1 LENIFCISIVNDSL
15 IYSSIGL
22 LQSLFAT
29 SAGPIEVAS
38 LMDWLTM
45 LLNAT
50 TTLATTTGLFGPIKS
65 LVNRM
70 TEPSLFL
77 TICSIVFILMLALYK
92 WWTKPAVAGLLF
104 AGFIIGYFGSIGD
117 ADFRSIVAK
126 PDNVPITIM
135 VVSVMLCIWI
145 AFRRAALNDSRVSAG
160 LPLLE
165 EDKDDK
171 VLVWPD
177 LVYTELIC
185 LVLATAGL
193 TVWAIVSKAP
203 LEQPANPGYAPNPA
217 KAPWYFLGLQ
227 EMLVYF
233 DPWMAGVVYPGLI
246 IVGLIAMPF
255 IDTNPKGNGYYT
267 LRERPFAI
275 ATWLFGFLILWVVL
289 IFFGTFLR
297 GPNWNFYGPYEFW
310 DAHKAV
316 ALNNIDLSNVFWNL
330 LMNRSRPT
338 VAEHPNWPFP
348 LITVSLY
355 REWLGFALMG
365 AYLLVLPVV
374 LRFTIF
380 RRMYENMGA
389 IRYVV
394 MVMLLLFM
402 ALMPIKMV
410 LRWLFNLKYFIY
422 LPEFNANL

>member
-1 LENIFCISIVNDSL
+1 MLSDFVL
-15 IYSSIGL
+15 VAAGG
-22 LQSLFAT
+22 SLFDPFKHAVN
-29 SAGPIEVAS
+29 E
-38 LMDWLTM
+38 LTKP
-45 LLNAT
+45 A
-50 TTLATTTGLFGPIKS
+50 I
-65 LVNRM
+65 
-70 TEPSLFL
+70 FL
-77 TICSIVFILMLALYK
+77 TLCTVVFILMFVLYK
-92 WWTKPAVAGLLF
+92 WWTKPVIALVLF
-104 AGFIIGYFGSIGD
+104 VGFCVFYFGSI
-117 ADFRSIVAK
+117 ADPNYRAIVSK
-126 PDNVPITIM
+126 PDNVPISIM
-135 VVSVMLCIWI
+135 VITVMLCIWV
-145 AFRRAALNDSRVSAG
+145 AFRRAAINDSRVAAG
-160 LPLLE
+160 LPLTE

-185 LVLATAGL
+185 LILATAGL
-193 TVWAIVSKAP
+193 TVWAIISKAP

-246 IVGLIAMPF
+246 IVGLCAMPI

-297 GPNWNFYGPYEFW
+297 GPNWSFFGPYEFW
-310 DAHKAV
+310 DPHKAE
-316 ALNNIDLSNVFWNL
+316 ALNNRDVSQWFWNEL
-330 LMNRSRPT
+330 VHRARPST
-338 VAEHPNWPFP
+338 DNNPIPVLPHWA
-348 LITVSLY
+348 V
-355 REWLGFALMG
+355 REWLGFVIVGVYM
-365 AYLLVLPVV
+365 VLIPVI
-374 LRFTIF
+374 LRFTVF

-389 IRYVV
+389 IRYVI
-394 MVMLLLFM
+394 MVSLLLLM

>member
-1 LENIFCISIVNDSL
+1 MTEYLIAAAGSGGVLDSL
-15 IYSSIGL
+15 KG
-22 LQSLFAT
+22 F
-29 SAGPIEVAS
+29 VN
-38 LMDWLTM
+38 WLTQ
-45 LLNAT
+45 
-50 TTLATTTGLFGPIKS
+50 
-65 LVNRM
+65 
-70 TEPSLFL
+70 PSYFL
-77 TICSIVFILMLALYK
+77 TLCTVVFVLMFVLYK
-92 WWTKPAVAGLLF
+92 WWTKPVIFGVIFGLFILF
-104 AGFIIGYFGSIGD
+104 YFGSMTD
-117 ADFRSIVAK
+117 PNFRSIVAK

-135 VVSVMLCIWI
+135 VISVMLCIWI
-145 AFRRAALNDSRVSAG
+145 AMRNAALNDSRTTAG
-160 LPLLE
+160 LPLME

-193 TVWAIVSKAP
+193 IVWAIISKAP

-246 IVGLIAMPF
+246 IVGLALMPI
-255 IDTNPKGNGYYT
+255 IDTNPRGNGYYT
-267 LRERPFAI
+267 LKERPFAI
-275 ATWLFGFLILWVVL
+275 ITWQFGFLILWVVL

-297 GPNWNFYGPYEFW
+297 GPNWSFFGPYEYW
-310 DAHKAV
+310 DPHKAE
-316 ALNNIDLSNVFWNL
+316 ALNNIDVSHVFWVK
-330 LMNRSRPT
+330 MMDRARPT
-338 VAEHPNWPFP
+338 EANNPVPFLP
-348 LITVSLY
+348 FWLV
-355 REWLGFALMG
+355 REWLGFALTG
-365 AYLLVLPVV
+365 AYLILLPVV

-380 RRMYENMGA
+380 RRMYEQMGG
-389 IRYVV
+389 IRYVI
-394 MVMLLLFM
+394 MIILLLLM